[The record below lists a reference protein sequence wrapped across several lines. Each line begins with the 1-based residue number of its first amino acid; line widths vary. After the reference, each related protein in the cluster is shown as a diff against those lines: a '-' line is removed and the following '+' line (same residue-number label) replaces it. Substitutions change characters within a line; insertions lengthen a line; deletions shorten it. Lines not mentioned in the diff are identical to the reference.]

1 MKEKKVVLLGL
12 DNAGKSSFI
21 KVLDLDYKNIQQL
34 SPTVRIE
41 RSEIKVLDFSITRWD
56 CGGQEKF
63 RKEYI
68 VEESKVLVD
77 VDYVIY
83 FIDVTDP
90 DRYDEALDYLIDI
103 LEAYKLIGEVPP
115 FMVCIHK
122 VDPTFIELPGMKKSV
137 PRWDLKENISEL
149 VSRIKNLLSGLDVPI
164 FLTSIYDRNSILMA
178 FSYVLKSFLTESER
192 SKLVEAVLSEFVREY
207 DLVGGSVVER
217 SSMLFADYILDNS
230 IKDLFSAV
238 VTNGIILY
246 ENIQVVKPIFKMVIN
261 VENYGITFIKFIK
274 ERREFIFALIAR
286 LGQEMNKAILDLE
299 ENYFERIYSI
309 LS

>member
-1 MKEKKVVLLGL
+1 MVLLGL

>member
-56 CGGQEKF
+56 CGGQERF